1 MVAFNNSPA
10 EELVNKLKE
19 SVSKQ
24 NVIMGGVVCVLIAA
38 AIIAAIVGAI
48 YVVAL
53 FLADLWN
60 VGIAPFGVPTMT
72 WWQVIAIW
80 TLVTF
85 VGQVIKKIVR
95 P

>member
-1 MVAFNNSPA
+1 MVAFNDSPA
-10 EELVNKLKE
+10 EELISKVKE

-24 NVIMGGVVCVLIAA
+24 NIIIGGIACVFLAA
-38 AIIAAIVGAI
+38 AIIAAVVGAI

-53 FLADLWN
+53 FLAYLWN

-80 TLVTF
+80 TLVTI
-85 VGQVIKKIVR
+85 VGQVIKKIFR
-95 P
+95 S

>member
-1 MVAFNNSPA
+1 MVAVNDSPA
-10 EELVNKLKE
+10 EELISKVKE

-24 NVIMGGVVCVLIAA
+24 NIIIGGVVCVFLAA
-38 AIIAAIVGAI
+38 AIIAAVVGAI
-48 YVVAL
+48 YVVAF
-53 FLADLWN
+53 FLAYLWN

-95 P
+95 A